1 MIKKEIT
8 VIVKKLL
15 GKQKIEASDTISP
28 NMQKS

>member
-15 GKQKIEASDTISP
+15 GKKKNKIEASDTISP
-28 NMQKS
+28 NM